1 MPYISY
7 VEVSPAYGRDYRN
20 APAAKADWSRGKD
33 FIDCT
38 SGRYCSK
45 RDFADDPN
53 VRVIIRYDG
62 QRKVTGAPR

>member
-1 MPYISY
+1 MPITTY

-33 FIDCT
+33 FIHCET
-38 SGRYCSK
+38 GQYCSK
-45 RDFADDPN
+45 RDFTDAN
-53 VRVIIRYDG
+53 VKVIIRYDN